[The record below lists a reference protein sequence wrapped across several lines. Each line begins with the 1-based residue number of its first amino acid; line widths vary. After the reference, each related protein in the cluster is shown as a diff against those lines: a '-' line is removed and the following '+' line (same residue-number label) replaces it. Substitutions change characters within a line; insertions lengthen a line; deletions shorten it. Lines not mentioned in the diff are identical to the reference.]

1 MYANPKGF
9 RLHYRPR
16 SGERFA
22 MELPIPARKPG
33 QPTRFVGFGA
43 MATAPSNIAA
53 AEFGGEPA
61 RVVDLGVLG
70 QYRPRPVREKRPDGS
85 RGPQLPVTR
94 GRALERP
101 PIDVEAD
108 ALRLVERAL
117 VDGEFIHRGRRVR
130 VLVCPT
136 GAVRTIPDKGAALRW
151 ADAATL
157 AAAIAC
163 GAF

>member
-1 MYANPKGF
+1 MNEAKAQRHQTKRAAFEEVWVGPHGRRWYVPRG
-9 RLHYRPR
+9 RLATSPTNNAEGAPE
-16 SGERFA
+16 SAVFDLAQLGIPGLVGERR
-22 MELPIPARKPG
+22 L
-33 QPTRFVGFGA
+33 
-43 MATAPSNIAA
+43 
-53 AEFGGEPA
+53 
-61 RVVDLGVLG
+61 
-70 QYRPRPVREKRPDGS
+70 RPVRPPRADGS
-85 RGPQLPVTR
+85 RGRPVEVEVESLRTR
-94 GRALERP
+94 PAQRP

-108 ALRLVERAL
+108 ALRLVERATA
-117 VDGEFIHRGRRVR
+117 DGEFIHRGRRVR